1 MATDYSKSVQRYLIQ
16 RDKNTGW
23 EGMQIVLNPFQVS
36 LIPTKRTSASFCCFE
51 ADLFRFVKVMIHNS
65 AQKIILTNI
74 CQTFLY
80 DTLDLTS
87 RYLIETLYFEVLWGS
102 LSTNERFSVITGL
115 DVSWDGQ
122 FLETQRLHPIS
133 SDFTVCWVRTF
144 DFYYK
149 NLVTFT
155 RTSLSVCWKFL
166 GEFYFCVSQWLE
178 TFLFYGS
185 WLTVWRASA
194 MST

>member
-1 MATDYSKSVQRYLIQ
+1 
-16 RDKNTGW
+16 
-23 EGMQIVLNPFQVS
+23 MQIVLNPFEVS

-51 ADLFRFVKVMIHNS
+51 ADLFRFVQVMIHNN
-65 AQKIILTNI
+65 ALIVNLTVI
-74 CQTFLY
+74 CRTFLY

-87 RYLIETLYFEVLWGS
+87 IYLIETIYIEVLWGFKYKRTV
-102 LSTNERFSVITGL
+102 LCHYCIVSVEM
-115 DVSWDGQ
+115 V

-166 GEFYFCVSQWLE
+166 GNFYFCVLQWLE
-178 TFLFYGS
+178 TFLFYGR